1 MVTSVAAP
9 SISIA
14 TGIRTFDLPIE
25 VISPSMSHFES
36 NQITDL
42 SIQNDFV
49 RLPIEETKSNTEN
62 HYESLFKSIF
72 SFPIEWSCYFK
83 CLQTFI

>member
-49 RLPIEETKSNTEN
+49 RLPIEETKSNSEN
-62 HYESLFKSIF
+62 HYESLLVDLEDERRWIDAVFAEHGIS
-72 SFPIEWSCYFK
+72 
-83 CLQTFI
+83 